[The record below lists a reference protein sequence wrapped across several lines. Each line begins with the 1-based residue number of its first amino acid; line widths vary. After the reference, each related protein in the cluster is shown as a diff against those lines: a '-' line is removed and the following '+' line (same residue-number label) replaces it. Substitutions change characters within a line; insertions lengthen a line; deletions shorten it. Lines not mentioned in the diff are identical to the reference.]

1 MNATYDGQLKID
13 NEVIGDDDERR
24 DLITH
29 VEVIAGVKIIHN
41 GAFHGCTALSTV
53 VLPEGLTAIGMYSF
67 YGCTALSSVVLPEG
81 LTEIGK
87 YSFCNCTALSSI
99 SIPDSVP
106 VGSLSPY
113 TFSGCTLLS
122 ELSSAKRMDVEQFL
136 RWRRRA
142 PRQRYAV
149 LASLLRLR
157 TELYASLKKRAAVA
171 EEEDAGEDDAGEGGG
186 GQGDGG
192 RLQGVLAFDSITS
205 ADVWRYIL
213 EFV

>member
-24 DLITH
+24 ELITH
-29 VEVIAGVKIIHN
+29 VEVIAGVKIIHKE
-41 GAFHGCTALSTV
+41 ALSDCTALASV
-53 VLPEGLTAIGMYSF
+53 VLPEGLKEIVARAF
-67 YGCTALSSVVLPEG
+67 YGCTALSS
-81 LTEIGK
+81 
-87 YSFCNCTALSSI
+87 I
-99 SIPDSVP
+99 SVPDSLP
-106 VGSLSPY
+106 VNGIQPDA
-113 TFSGCTLLS
+113 FSECTLLS

-157 TELYASLKKRAAVA
+157 TELYARPKKRAALEQEDA
-171 EEEDAGEDDAGEGGG
+171 EEDGAEEGDG
-186 GQGDGG
+186 GQSDGG
-192 RLQGVLAFDSITS
+192 RLLGALAFDIITS
-205 ADVWRYIL
+205 DDVWRYIL